1 MFTKTFRMMLKQ
13 HLIIQTM
20 NQKEHYQEEKIEK
33 VIGLMK
39 NEIGEKLITEFSEVI
54 SENIQ
59 LRNK

>member
-13 HLIIQTM
+13 HLTIQTM
-20 NQKEHYQEEKIEK
+20 NQKEHYQEEKIEE

-39 NEIGEKLITEFSEVI
+39 NEISEKLITEFSDVI

>member
-1 MFTKTFRMMLKQ
+1 MLKQ

-20 NQKEHYQEEKIEK
+20 NWKEHYQEEKIEK

-54 SENIQ
+54 SENI
-59 LRNK
+59 

>member
-39 NEIGEKLITEFSEVI
+39 NQIGEKTNNRIFRS
-54 SENIQ
+54 NQ
-59 LRNK
+59 